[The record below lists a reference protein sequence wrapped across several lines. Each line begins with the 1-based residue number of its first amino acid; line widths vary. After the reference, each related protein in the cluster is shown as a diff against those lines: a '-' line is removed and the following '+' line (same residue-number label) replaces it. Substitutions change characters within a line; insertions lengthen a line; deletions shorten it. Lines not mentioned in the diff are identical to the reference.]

1 MSYAES
7 VLQYAD
13 AQGNLD
19 ADVVNQLLDEH
30 DTTLENFLADGFPEA
45 VITNGEALL
54 HWMGY

>member
-13 AQGNLD
+13 DQGNLD

-30 DTTLENFLADGFPEA
+30 DTTIENFLADGFPEA
-45 VITNGEALL
+45 DITNGEALL